1 MKRTFVGFGF
11 GAIQGGLFLP
21 EAFRSGNFGRLVV
34 SEIEQETVDHLRASG
49 GVYSCNVA
57 GESSLSHVEVGG
69 VEAYNPLI
77 EDDRRKLVDAISEA
91 SELCTALP
99 SFKLYDSGPASV
111 ASLLSE
117 GLSRKFSRENLPPAV
132 VYAAENDS
140 RAASRL
146 HESCLKYRPE
156 GFAPRVVFSETVIA
170 KMCSVVT
177 DPGRIK
183 DEGVLPVA
191 GRFSKAFLVEAY
203 DRILVEEK
211 MPEGFERGLD
221 RFVAKTDLDPF
232 AQTKF
237 LGHNALHAMLGYLA
251 KAQGINFMH
260 EVGKDSN
267 LMEKARAAFLG
278 EAGTGLIKEYADV
291 EDELFTEPGFR
302 AYAEDALARMV
313 NPFLRDPVER
323 VTRDPVRK
331 LGWEDRLLGA
341 MKIARRAG
349 VEPSGLAEGAR
360 IALRFA
366 CEEKGWGSEAHA
378 LDELWKEVPAEE
390 QAPFRDLLLSSSN

>member
-1 MKRTFVGFGF
+1 MERTFVGFGF

-34 SEIEQETVDHLRASG
+34 SEIDQESVDHLRSSG

-57 GESSLSHVEVGG
+57 CESSLSHIEIAG
-69 VEAYNPLI
+69 VEAYNPMV
-77 EDDRRKLVDAISEA
+77 EHDRCKLVDAISEA

-117 GLSRKFSRENLPPAV
+117 GLSHKFSRENLPPAV

-140 RAASRL
+140 RAAARL
-146 HESCLKYRPE
+146 HEACLKYRPE
-156 GFAPRVVFSETVIA
+156 GFAPRVAFSETVIA

-177 DPGRIK
+177 DLERIR
-183 DEGVLPVA
+183 DEGLLPIA
-191 GRFSKAFLVEAY
+191 DRFSKAFLVEAY

-221 RFVAKTDLDPF
+221 HFVAKTDLDPF
-232 AQTKF
+232 AQAKF

-251 KAQGINFMH
+251 KARGIKFMH

-267 LMEKARAAFLG
+267 LMEKARGAFLG
-278 EAGTGLIKEYADV
+278 EVGPGLRKEYADV
-291 EDELFTEPGFR
+291 PDELFNEAGFR
-302 AYAEDALARMV
+302 AYAEDALERMV

-323 VTRDPVRK
+323 VTRDPARK

-341 MKIARRAG
+341 MKLARRAG
-349 VEPSGLAEGAR
+349 VEPRGLAEGAR
-360 IALRFA
+360 VALSFA
-366 CEEKGWGSEAHA
+366 CKEKGWGSATHA
-378 LDELWKEVPAEE
+378 LDELWKEVPAGE
-390 QAPFRDLLLSSSN
+390 QAPFRDLLLSSSD

>member
-1 MKRTFVGFGF
+1 MEGTFVGFGF

-34 SEIEQETVDHLRASG
+34 SEIDQESVDHLRASG

-57 GESSLSHVEVGG
+57 CESSLARIEIAG
-69 VEAYNPLI
+69 VEAYNPLV

-117 GLSRKFSRENLPPAV
+117 GLDRKFSRENLPPAV

-146 HESCLKYRPE
+146 HEACLKYRSE
-156 GFAPRVVFSETVIA
+156 GFAPRVAFSETVIA

-177 DPGRIK
+177 DLERIR
-183 DEGVLPVA
+183 DEGLIPIA
-191 GRFSKAFLVEAY
+191 DRLSTAFLVEAY

-221 RFVAKTDLDPF
+221 RFVTKTDLDPF

-251 KAQGINFMH
+251 KARGINFMH
-260 EVGKDSN
+260 EVGKDSI
-267 LMEKARAAFLG
+267 LMEKTRATFLG
-278 EAGTGLIKEYADV
+278 EAGTGLRKEYAEV
-291 EDELFTEPGFR
+291 QDELFTEAGFR
-302 AYAEDALARMV
+302 AYAEDALVRMV
-313 NPFLRDPVER
+313 NPFLRDSVER
-323 VTRDPVRK
+323 VTRDPARK

-341 MKIARRAG
+341 MKLARRAG
-349 VEPSGLAEGAR
+349 VEPKGLAEGAR
-360 IALRFA
+360 VALRFA
-366 CEEKGWGSEAHA
+366 CQEEGWGSATHA
-378 LDELWKEVPAEE
+378 LDELWKEVSAEE
-390 QAPFRDLLLSSSN
+390 QAPFRDLLLSSPN